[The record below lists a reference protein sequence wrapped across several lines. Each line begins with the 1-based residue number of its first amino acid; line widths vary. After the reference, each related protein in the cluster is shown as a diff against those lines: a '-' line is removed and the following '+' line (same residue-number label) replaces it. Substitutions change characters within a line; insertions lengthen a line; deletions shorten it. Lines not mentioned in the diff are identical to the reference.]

1 MSIYKVTITDPTY
14 RNTYYTLDSD
24 DPKTYENRK
33 SIRLISKE
41 EGIFIE
47 LTGLRQEVK
56 ELSNVI
62 KEQQD
67 YIKTLEDALYKP
79 KDTENERRILCHH
92 H

>member
-1 MSIYKVTITDPTY
+1 MCQCYY
-14 RNTYYTLDSD
+14 RGV
-24 DPKTYENRK
+24 KW
-33 SIRLISKE
+33 RLPLTE

-79 KDTENERRILCHH
+79 KDTENERKFLHH
-92 H
+92 HR

>member
-1 MSIYKVTITDPTY
+1 MSISKVTITDPTY
-14 RNTYYTLDSD
+14 GSSYYTLVPD
-24 DPKTYENRK
+24 DPNTYENRN
-33 SIRLISKE
+33 SIRIISKE
-41 EGIFIE
+41 ESIFIE

-79 KDTENERRILCHH
+79 KCCWQ
-92 H
+92 